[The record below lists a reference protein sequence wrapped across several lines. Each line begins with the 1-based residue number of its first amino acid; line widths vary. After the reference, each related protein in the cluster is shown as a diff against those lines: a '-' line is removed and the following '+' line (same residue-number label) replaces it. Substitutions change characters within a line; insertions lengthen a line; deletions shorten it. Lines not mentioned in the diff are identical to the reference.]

1 MLSRLA
7 IGRFIGEAI
16 TNLDSATNY
25 TAKEDSTISV
35 NSMKLSDKIK
45 NNVVRRQRFAE
56 HGTET
61 RPGTGTRPG
70 TDSRVISTDDLASVA
85 SGTSIPTENGK
96 SKNKNTNKHSST
108 SSNTDSSNVDTTA
121 KQKQSINTEKLD
133 QQNYDSSKSIDHNIF
148 DNEMKNLSKS
158 EFHSKYVSTETK
170 MLIYSGHDSTMVPL
184 LRAIGLYHGKLRI
197 NIFDN
202 ENE

>member
-35 NSMKLSDKIK
+35 NSRKLSDKIK
-45 NNVVRRQRFAE
+45 NDVVRRQRFAE
-56 HGTET
+56 HGTD
-61 RPGTGTRPG
+61 TRPG

-85 SGTSIPTENGK
+85 SGTSTPTENGK

-108 SSNTDSSNVDTTA
+108 NSNTDSTNVDTAVPTDI

-133 QQNYDSSKSIDHNIF
+133 QQNYNHSKSIDHNIF

-184 LRAIGLYHGKLRI
+184 LRAIGLYHGKLKSI
-197 NIFDN
+197 HF
-202 ENE
+202 